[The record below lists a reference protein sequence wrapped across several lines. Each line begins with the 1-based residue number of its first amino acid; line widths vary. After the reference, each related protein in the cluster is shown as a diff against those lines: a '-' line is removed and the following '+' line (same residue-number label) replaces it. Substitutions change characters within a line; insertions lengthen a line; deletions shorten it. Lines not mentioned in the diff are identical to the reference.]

1 MNDLDAGSAVGP
13 ELTSG
18 AGVVEDIVSRHRRRR
33 VRNRTLGAA
42 ATGVAAGTAVG
53 LIAVASEHRSPCGW
67 SQLGVFAAVA
77 SWRDSRDARSGSG
90 CSVSHGRT

>member
-1 MNDLDAGSAVGP
+1 M
-13 ELTSG
+13 
-18 AGVVEDIVSRHRRRR
+18 SRHRRRR

-53 LIAVASEHRSPCGW
+53 LIGVASEHRSPGGW